1 MTSIYFETNE
11 EDGLFVEV
19 FQTGDKFCFKYRDL
33 DANRDIVTVFFAD
46 REKAIT
52 EAKNLIAGKN
62 FTGASF
68 IVYH

>member
-1 MTSIYFETNE
+1 MTSIYFEANTD
-11 EDGLFVEV
+11 DGLSVEV
-19 FQTGDKFCFKYRDL
+19 FETGDKFCFEFKDI
-33 DANRDIVTVFFAD
+33 DANRKIVTVYYAD
-46 REKAIT
+46 RDKAIT